1 MTGAKPRREDDL
13 VRRPLK
19 RAEYGIR
26 FITRQAEK
34 GWKDGL
40 ATYRNA
46 IVDAWDRLSIEPA
59 HEDGSRVYRLKAD
72 LARGTYQ
79 GQEFD
84 RYQYKFPGGGR
95 IWYFIDRGP
104 DRLANVAGFVLIE
117 EVHTAHPNET
127 K

>member
-1 MTGAKPRREDDL
+1 MTRGKARREDDL

-19 RAEYGIR
+19 RAEYGIV

-46 IVDAWDRLSIEPA
+46 IVDAWERLCADPA
-59 HEDGSRVYRLKAD
+59 REDGKRVYRLKAD
-72 LARGTYQ
+72 LARGSYQ
-79 GQEFD
+79 GKEYD
-84 RYQYKFPGGGR
+84 RYQYKVPGGGR
-95 IWYFIDRGP
+95 IWYFIDRT
-104 DRLANVAGFVLIE
+104 ANKKVTGYVLIE
-117 EVHTAHPNET
+117 DVHTAHPNET

>member
-46 IVDAWDRLSIEPA
+46 IVDAWDRLSIDP
-59 HEDGSRVYRLKAD
+59 HMRTVVGSTD
-72 LARGTYQ
+72 
-79 GQEFD
+79 
-84 RYQYKFPGGGR
+84 
-95 IWYFIDRGP
+95 
-104 DRLANVAGFVLIE
+104 
-117 EVHTAHPNET
+117 
-127 K
+127 